1 MIDEQRLQEIFD
13 AHLDKRLT
21 AKRAQ
26 QIQGEILVLAGN
38 RKRLKNKGSRTAT
51 VAVPSPDG
59 SVSARQ
65 VKPNAYDNAS
75 RSDTI
80 VIGHPNADEE

>member
-21 AKRAQ
+21 TKRAQ
-26 QIQGEILVLAGN
+26 RIQEEILVLAGN
-38 RKRLKNKGSRTAT
+38 RKRLRNKGTRTST

-59 SVSARQ
+59 SVTARQ
-65 VKPNAYDNAS
+65 VKPNAHDNAA